1 MNENQN
7 EFKNE
12 FKNEN
17 RNEAQN
23 NKILIQTYPC
33 EMIQDLL
40 PLYHDGVCSKESEKI
55 IKAHLSKCDA
65 CKQSY
70 AALYETDK
78 LSSIAPPD
86 AEEELKKAA
95 SFLSVKKRMK
105 KKQILITIAVVA
117 TVLTLLCT
125 SIFAVMLALENDED
139 KVSYKDNIFVEM
151 TEDGLIVKLQGSRAS
166 NVHIKRVESVTENGT
181 KIYLFFCMSNT
192 KWDEL
197 TTNDD
202 VFNEHVLCFGY
213 MGAGQV
219 DRVYYYTG
227 DYNGIES
234 LDEDELQ
241 KVIDASILLWEKE

>member
-86 AEEELKKAA
+86 AEEELKNAKCY
-95 SFLSVKKRMK
+95 
-105 KKQILITIAVVA
+105 
-117 TVLTLLCT
+117 LT
-125 SIFAVMLALENDED
+125 
-139 KVSYKDNIFVEM
+139 
-151 TEDGLIVKLQGSRAS
+151 Q
-166 NVHIKRVESVTENGT
+166 
-181 KIYLFFCMSNT
+181 
-192 KWDEL
+192 
-197 TTNDD
+197 
-202 VFNEHVLCFGY
+202 
-213 MGAGQV
+213 
-219 DRVYYYTG
+219 YTG
-227 DYNGIES
+227 IH
-234 LDEDELQ
+234 LLQ
-241 KVIDASILLWEKE
+241 NLLTV